1 MALLLSFCYHFSL
14 TLINQLLPRLL
25 SALVCLRLL
34 SFTYHCR
41 KYYFCRDKLIFV
53 ATKVCLSRQNICRD
67 KHVCRCKHTFVA
79 TKMIVVAAAS
89 SDTDPVCPMS
99 EQELNSVILKSKPT
113 TCSVDLIP
121 ASLLF
126 DCCDQPI
133 LPQIVNDNLLS
144 GSFPSVFRQAVL
156 KQLVE
161 KAFLTAITLG
171 TTVQSQTVH
180 SCPKSSKKR
189 KRSAAAPCL
198 LEFPRPA
205 LPFPACLPP
214 MSQH

>member
-14 TLINQLLPRLL
+14 TLISQLLPRLL

-41 KYYFCRDKLIFV
+41 KYYFCRDKLTFV

-67 KHVCRCKHTFVA
+67 KHVYRDKHLFLSRQTFCRCKHTFVA
-79 TKMIVVAAAS
+79 TKMIVVAAPA

-99 EQELNSVILKSKPT
+99 EQELNSVILKSKPS

-126 DCCDQPI
+126 YCCDQPI
-133 LPQIVNDNLLS
+133 LLQIVNDN
-144 GSFPSVFRQAVL
+144 AVW
-156 KQLVE
+156 
-161 KAFLTAITLG
+161 FLPVSIPTG
-171 TTVQSQTVH
+171 Y
-180 SCPKSSKKR
+180 P
-189 KRSAAAPCL
+189 
-198 LEFPRPA
+198 
-205 LPFPACLPP
+205 
-214 MSQH
+214 